1 MIKSIQKKIGTNNIV
16 QGSLIIIFYIAL
28 SVWVIGANPLRGET
42 AAPMDLLLSHSG
54 WSSVSDIKHV
64 VHHERSDVVDSLI
77 PRWIQVKKALISG
90 DSTMWMAGRAGG
102 QPGSQVLSNGIYT
115 PSFLMFVLF
124 EDNWLGFYFSSL
136 IKMIIAG
143 VGAFLFLQLY
153 LNRSAALFGGATFML
168 IGFHSAWFY
177 WAQISTSIWIPW
189 LLWGVTG
196 WLFYLKARWLS
207 AIVLTTVMLVL
218 GGFPAV
224 AAYGLYSAGILS
236 VLLLFALLK
245 YPLRKS
251 LISLLLVFTCITI
264 AFMLVS
270 IPLLG
275 LKEMLSQM
283 NLGYRTGGTWL
294 KWTKDWQLFFDPYLY
309 GLPSVERTLY
319 SGLVA
324 TVFTVLTIVLFV
336 SRQLGCGKERL
347 IALYAVLLLILS
359 VGISFGL
366 FSHELIRM
374 VPAVGSS
381 PWNRVSVIV
390 GLSMVVLASVSFGYF
405 VTQASRLKSNSFRLI
420 TYGVLCILV
429 TVQILDQVKLFRAF
443 NSIVSK
449 DQFLPVPSSLKYI
462 ADNTSGL
469 QSVIAD
475 KSYLMGGTLASYGIA
490 EWFAHAFKTDQ
501 EKTLLRQIVKKPFVS
516 PTSAK
521 FPGSAINQESK
532 LLDKLGV
539 AYIVVNKKSLEP
551 PVVREQKERAR
562 MIAAPPLPDNTLS
575 QILNIEKAIS
585 FSTVE
590 ILLAT
595 YSREAAPADVEL
607 QIISGANVLAE
618 SVIAAS
624 KVRDNKYA
632 IFEFSESIFLKPGQY
647 EAVIKLKESDVT
659 WPVTAWYVK
668 KPDNSGDLIMIKGD
682 AVQGS
687 WVYRIHKENNDI
699 NKALWEVHDLEP
711 NIRVLKNK
719 NVPVGAYYISDFSAD
734 APWSDSN
741 VVTKIE
747 SSVSINIDFQG
758 AAPGYI
764 VLPMRYYPG
773 WTATIDN
780 QEVEIEK
787 YLGVLPSVYV
797 SGPAK
802 IEYRYQPDWFNV
814 GKGITLLGFLLF
826 VLVVWIWKRHEK
838 KANYLPASS
847 I

>member
-1 MIKSIQKKIGTNNIV
+1 MIKSIQKKVGATNIV
-16 QGSLIIIFYIAL
+16 QGSLIIIFYVAL
-28 SVWVIGANPLRGET
+28 SVLVIGANPLRGET
-42 AAPMDLLLSHSG
+42 SAPMDVLLSHSG
-54 WSSVSDIKHV
+54 WASVSDIKQV
-64 VHHERSDVVDSLI
+64 VHPERSDVVDSLI
-77 PRWIQVKKALISG
+77 PRWVQVKNTLLNG
-90 DSTMWMAGRAGG
+90 DSTLWMAGRAGG

-143 VGAFLFLQLY
+143 VGAFLFLQFY
-153 LNRSAALFGGATFML
+153 LNRSSALFGGATFML
-168 IGFHSAWFY
+168 IGFHSAWLY
-177 WAQISTSIWIPW
+177 WAQVSTSIWIPW
-189 LLWGVTG
+189 LLWSVTG
-196 WLFYLKARWLS
+196 WLFYLKVRWLS

-236 VLLLFALLK
+236 LLLLLALLK
-245 YPLRKS
+245 YSLRKS
-251 LISLLLVFTCITI
+251 LISLLLVFVCIAI

-283 NLGYRTGGTWL
+283 NLDYRTGGTWL
-294 KWTKDWQLFFDPYLY
+294 KWVKDWQLFFNPYLY

-324 TVFTVLTIVLFV
+324 TVLAVLTVVLLAG
-336 SRQLGCGKERL
+336 RKLACGKRRF
-347 IALYAVLLLILS
+347 IALYALLLLILS

-374 VPAVGSS
+374 IPAVGLS
-381 PWNRVSVIV
+381 PWNRVVVIA
-390 GLSMVVLASVSFGYF
+390 GISMVVLSSVSFGYF
-405 VTQASRLKSNSFRLI
+405 VTQASRLKSNKFRMI
-420 TYGVLCILV
+420 AYGILCILV
-429 TVQILDQVKLFRAF
+429 TAQILDQIKLFRAF
-443 NSIVSK
+443 NAIVSK
-449 DQFLPVPSSLKYI
+449 DQFLPVPPSLKYI

-475 KSYLMGGTLASYGIA
+475 NSYLMGGTLASYGIA

-501 EKTLLRQIVKKPFVS
+501 EKKLLRQVVKKPFAS
-516 PTSAK
+516 PTSAR
-521 FPGSAINQESK
+521 FSGSAIDLESS

-539 AYIVVNKKSLEP
+539 AYITVNKSSFAPLVIRKQQS
-551 PVVREQKERAR
+551 RAR
-562 MIAAPPLPDNTLS
+562 MRVAPPLPDSTLS

-585 FSTVE
+585 FPKLG

-595 YSREAAPADVEL
+595 YKKESAPADVRL
-607 QIISGANVLAE
+607 QIISGGNILAE
-618 SVIAAS
+618 SVIEAS

-632 IFEFSESIFLKPGQY
+632 IFKFSERVFLNPGEY
-647 EAVIKLKESDVT
+647 EVVIKLKANNVS
-659 WPVTAWYVK
+659 WPITAWYVK
-668 KPDNSGDLIMIKGD
+668 KPDNSGDLIMVNGH

-687 WVYRIHKENNDI
+687 LVYRIYKENDIDI
-699 NKALWEVHDLEP
+699 NKTLWEVHDLEP
-711 NIRVLKNK
+711 KIRVLKNK
-719 NVPVGAYYISDFSAD
+719 DVPVGAYYISDFSAD

-741 VVTKIE
+741 LVTTFE
-747 SSVSINIDFQG
+747 SSVSINIDFRG
-758 AAPGYI
+758 GEPGYI

-780 QEVEIEK
+780 KEVEIKK

-797 SGPAK
+797 SEPAK
-802 IEYRYQPDWFNV
+802 IEYRYQPDWLNM
-814 GKGITLLGFLLF
+814 GEGITLLGFLLF
-826 VLVVWIWKRHEK
+826 VLVLWVWRRYEK
-838 KANYLPASS
+838 KDSPSKLK
-847 I
+847 